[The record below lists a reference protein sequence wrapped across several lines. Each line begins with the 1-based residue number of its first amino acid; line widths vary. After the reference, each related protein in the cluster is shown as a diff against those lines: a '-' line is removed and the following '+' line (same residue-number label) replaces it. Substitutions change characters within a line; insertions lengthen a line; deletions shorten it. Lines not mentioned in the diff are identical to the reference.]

1 MICFHPVL
9 TSCGVGTEN
18 TPPHGQGILIH
29 WALDLILKEVD
40 KEADK
45 LAKPKS
51 SFHCPSNWSWDSLQN
66 FSLRLQPVVL
76 IEILMNAGE
85 ILRNV
90 KLIFSRC
97 VGCSKGGSNFSQ
109 RVLRQHGT
117 SASGPPAVPN

>member
-1 MICFHPVL
+1 MVHVK
-9 TSCGVGTEN
+9 SY
-18 TPPHGQGILIH
+18 
-29 WALDLILKEVD
+29 
-40 KEADK
+40 
-45 LAKPKS
+45 AKPVAKEKKERTS
-51 SFHCPSNWSWDSLQN
+51 
-66 FSLRLQPVVL
+66 VVL

-90 KLIFSRC
+90 KLIFSRY